1 MTKTNSEIHENLEYF
16 ALIEHE
22 NGIAELRIERQR
34 KLNAINAPLIREMLE
49 VSTTLS
55 HDPPAA
61 LVLTS
66 AGSRSFSIGL
76 DLRWETWKENQ
87 DDPDEDDPELHQ
99 HVSYAKKSLE
109 TLDELAAPV
118 IAAVQGDAYG
128 GGFEIA
134 LSADLLVAGESTA
147 VGLPEIEH
155 GIHPAGGAT
164 QMLPP
169 LVGEARA
176 KELMFTGD
184 RYSAGEVS
192 DWGLFNDVVTDDEVE
207 SAAFD
212 LAKRLAV
219 NDRES
224 FRAMKDSI
232 RATRG
237 RTDLG
242 RELELA
248 TFDSALD
255 DLHPEDEPFA

>member
-1 MTKTNSEIHENLEYF
+1 MTETDAEIHENLDYF
-16 ALIEHE
+16 ALEEHE
-22 NGIAELRIERQR
+22 NGITELRIERQR

-55 HDPPAA
+55 QDPPAA

-76 DLRWETWKENQ
+76 DLRWETWKEYR

-99 HVSYAKKSLE
+99 HLLSAKKSLE

-118 IAAVQGDAYG
+118 IAAVHGDAYG
-128 GGFEIA
+128 GGLEIA
-134 LSADLLVAGESTA
+134 LAADLLVAGESTEVA
-147 VGLPEIEH
+147 LPEIEH

-176 KELMFTGD
+176 KELMFTGE
-184 RYSAGEVS
+184 RYGAGEVTG
-192 DWGLFNDVVTDDEVE
+192 WGLFNEVVPDEEVA

-212 LAKRLAV
+212 LAERLAV
-219 NDRES
+219 NERES

-242 RELELA
+242 REMELA
-248 TFDSALD
+248 TLDSAIDNLD
-255 DLHPEDEPFA
+255 PEDEPFA